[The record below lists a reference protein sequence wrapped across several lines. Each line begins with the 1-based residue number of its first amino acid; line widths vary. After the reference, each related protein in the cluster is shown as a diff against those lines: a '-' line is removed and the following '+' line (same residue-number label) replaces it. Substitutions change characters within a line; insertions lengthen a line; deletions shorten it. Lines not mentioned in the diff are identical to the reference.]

1 MRSLLVLFLFSLLSL
16 SIPVMAASEQCES
29 ALKSLFSEEVSASEA
44 GEFLSLQ
51 GELTLHRLAWAYL
64 KAQSIDN
71 NDKAESVERTITE
84 LLNEK
89 YTNTDPA
96 FIKAREAFEAQP
108 LARSTLADIA
118 PYLQDF
124 LAQSFEEKDK
134 NYILNESD
142 LKLLAAVAKLERESS
157 SNNKYD
163 HRMMKSNSPQ
173 GMLNFIKLINSSYK
187 TSLNQSE
194 SELNVEV
201 KLRGLE
207 NVLASLQK
215 RMGQLLD
222 KLSVPRECVPEEL
235 CETPPPMAALF
246 EQNGEIQK
254 IFWESL
260 SNKLESDDVLLD
272 KLSYGDMWLKVKD
285 ATPVVKKSPVSRSK
299 SISSVKTNPKAK
311 PKPKIATGFLSSGGV
326 VIDDPVGIIIKDKAG
341 RKHESW
347 KGFDKNYLNAMAEAI
362 LNDDKVF
369 LDNGKLYS
377 RATGKIVTPENAM
390 KLLPPKKGADSLT
403 LLKTVDIKIR
413 PSMAKAIV
421 NGDKTF
427 VFNNTI
433 YNLKGKA
440 QDPAALIAEVM
451 SAKTGAKY
459 EASRYK
465 GMEKG
470 YLVARAHALK
480 NNQPYFKHG
489 NRTMET
495 ISGRDLSSP
504 FRSVAQTDAK
514 IDKTKR
520 KIYENL
526 SDLELIKNFH
536 RDRPN
541 KECGHYGVIDKKSAM
556 LRIYSNDGKEVFKSE
571 VLVGAKDSDQRTR
584 WTQYSSTKR
593 VASSSTGAGIYTVRP
608 QNKSDSFN
616 KTNFNNNIL
625 SFKDET
631 GKETVFAIHQVPVN
645 LNARYNR
652 FGTNDPN
659 DRRISGGCA
668 NLKLSDFNAAKKW
681 LGTACKVYVLPEE
694 KNNKFIIQDNQIKL
708 TSTKP
713 VSTTKTNLYNYSS
726 NTNKSHPIQIK
737 IVNEAGNTQQAKE
750 FVKALADEKSKL
762 MKVYNLSND
771 EYNDLAMLA
780 YGILGNE
787 SEFGNSKKLKVKE
800 NAQFAVIT
808 ARLLK
813 SRDMDQAKNTSRGL
827 TQIKYLPEAPF
838 SKNYPEIKKENLMNP
853 RNSAVATLAYLA
865 DAAKQMRQIAV
876 KNNDDPKKLRITR
889 ENMMDYMGYLYQGGR
904 GALSTSDKS
913 KQATPEFNA
922 YYRKLQLHMSYI
934 EISQKIN

>member
-1 MRSLLVLFLFSLLSL
+1 MRGLLVLFLFSFLHFPLQAT
-16 SIPVMAASEQCES
+16 VTEQCES
-29 ALKSLFSEEVSASEA
+29 ALKALFNDEVSASEA

-64 KAQSIDN
+64 KAQSLDS
-71 NDKAESVERTITE
+71 NDKTESIERTIIE
-84 LLNEK
+84 LLNDK
-89 YTNTDPA
+89 YTNDDPA
-96 FIKAREAFEAQP
+96 FIKAREAFESQP

-124 LAQSFEEKDK
+124 FSQTFEEKDK
-134 NYILNESD
+134 NYLLNESD
-142 LKLLAAVAKLERESS
+142 LKLLAALSRLERESAA
-157 SNNKYD
+157 NNKYD
-163 HRMMKSNSPQ
+163 HRMMKSSSPQ
-173 GMLNFIKLINSSYK
+173 GLLNFTKLINSSYK
-187 TSLNQSE
+187 SSLNQSE
-194 SELNVEV
+194 ADLNVEV

-207 NVLASLQK
+207 KVLSSMQK
-215 RMGQLLD
+215 RMGILLD
-222 KLSVPRECVPEEL
+222 KLTVPRECVPEEL
-235 CETPPPMAALF
+235 CESPPPMASLF
-246 EQNGEIQK
+246 DQNEDIQK

-260 SNKLESDDVLLD
+260 SDKLESDNVLLD

-285 ATPVVKKSPVSRSK
+285 ATPIVKKSP
-299 SISSVKTNPKAK
+299 ITKAPTK
-311 PKPKIATGFLSSGGV
+311 PKTKVAAGHLSSGGV
-326 VIDDPVGIIIKDKAG
+326 VIDDPVGIILRDKTN
-341 RKHESW
+341 RKRESW
-347 KGFDKNYLNAMAEAI
+347 KAFDKSYLNSMAEAI
-362 LNDDKVF
+362 LNNDKVF
-369 LDNGKLYS
+369 MDKGKLYS
-377 RATGKIVTPENAM
+377 RATGKLMTPESAM
-390 KLLPPKKGADSLT
+390 KLLPPKKGADSLA
-403 LLKTVDIKIR
+403 LLKSVDAKLR
-413 PSMAKAIV
+413 PSLAKAIV

-427 VFNNTI
+427 ILNNSI
-433 YNLKGKA
+433 YNLKGKP
-440 QDPAALIAEVM
+440 QNPAALIAEVM

-459 EASRYK
+459 EASRYS
-465 GMEKG
+465 GMERG

-480 NNQPYFKHG
+480 NNRPYFKHG
-489 NRTMET
+489 NRTMDAIT
-495 ISGRDLSSP
+495 GRDLSSP
-504 FRSVAQTDAK
+504 FRTIAQTDAK

-541 KECGHYGVIDKKSAM
+541 KDCGHYGVIDKKNAM
-556 LRIYSNDGKEVFKSE
+556 LRIYSNDGKEVFNSE
-571 VLVGAKDSDQRTR
+571 VLVGAKGSDQRTR
-584 WTQYSSTKR
+584 WTQYSESKR
-593 VASSSTGAGIYTVRP
+593 VVSSSTGAGIYTVRL
-608 QNKSDSFN
+608 QNKN
-616 KTNFNNNIL
+616 ML

-631 GKETVFAIHQVPVN
+631 GKESAFAIQQVPGN
-645 LNARYNR
+645 LTTRYSR

-659 DRRISGGCA
+659 DRRISSGCA

-681 LGTACKVYVLPEE
+681 LGNACKVYVLPEE
-694 KNNKFIIQDNQIKL
+694 KDNKLIIEDNRIKL
-708 TSTKP
+708 TSNKP
-713 VSTTKTNLYNYSS
+713 VSTTKTNLYNYSAK
-726 NTNKSHPIQIK
+726 TDKTYPIQIK
-737 IVNEAGNTQQAKE
+737 IVNESGNTQAAKE
-750 FVKALADEKSKL
+750 FVKALAEEKSKL
-762 MKVYNLSND
+762 MRVYNLSND

-813 SRDMDQAKNTSRGL
+813 SGDADQAKNTSRGL